1 MLHYGPIPKDICV
14 CHSCDNPG
22 CVNPEHLF
30 LGTKSEN
37 NRDRDMK
44 GRVAKGSQSGRSKM
58 TEEDVRNILRDKRQ
72 NVVIAKEFG
81 VDPSQISRIRSG
93 ERWKHVTI

>member
-1 MLHYGPIPKDICV
+1 
-14 CHSCDNPG
+14 
-22 CVNPEHLF
+22 
-30 LGTKSEN
+30 
-37 NRDRDMK
+37 MK